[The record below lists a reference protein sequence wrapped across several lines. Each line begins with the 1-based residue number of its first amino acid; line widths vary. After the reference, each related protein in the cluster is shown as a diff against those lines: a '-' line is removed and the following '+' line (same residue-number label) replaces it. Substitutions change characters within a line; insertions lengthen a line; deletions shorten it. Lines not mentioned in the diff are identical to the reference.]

1 MDWHPPPYCLVHVQ
15 LFLVCYFVFV
25 PFLLIM
31 ALYLLHIKR
40 LCSLRE
46 QVLQG
51 EYPQLGKPEAL
62 FTSVVTAAKCI
73 SLHAASA
80 RCIVGTV
87 KVGTGVR
94 PPLRALGQVS
104 SPRLPEAEMKALP
117 NSTQHMVSI

>member
-1 MDWHPPPYCLVHVQ
+1 MHGASHRPF
-15 LFLVCYFVFV
+15 FLAGFAHCEHWLYQAPGPTVCYFVFV
-25 PFLLIM
+25 PLLLIM

-51 EYPQLGKPEAL
+51 ENPQLGKPDAL

-80 RCIVGTV
+80 VTNC
-87 KVGTGVR
+87 
-94 PPLRALGQVS
+94 
-104 SPRLPEAEMKALP
+104 
-117 NSTQHMVSI
+117 

>member
-1 MDWHPPPYCLVHVQ
+1 MKGTVLLTVRASWLALPTVRLYQAPGPT
-15 LFLVCYFVFV
+15 VCYFVFV

-80 RCIVGTV
+80 VTN
-87 KVGTGVR
+87 
-94 PPLRALGQVS
+94 S
-104 SPRLPEAEMKALP
+104 S
-117 NSTQHMVSI
+117 